1 MKILLIAGHGAGD
14 PGAIGNGYHEA
25 DLTRELLK
33 LIKPKLSK
41 FAEVSVFD
49 MNKNPYEY
57 LKRNKYNFKKY
68 DYVFEIHFNAA
79 AYDRTGDGKTTGTE
93 ILVHPNEK
101 AVTVEENILKRMEVL
116 GFSNREVQYRTN
128 LQNMNIVKGG
138 QNVSYALLETCFI
151 DDKDDMALY
160 AKRKEAVAYA
170 VAEGIAEGFGLIRPI
185 EQEETKGNIID
196 EVDEMTKAELKEFI
210 LETLK
215 EVEAEKAKEAVGT
228 WAADSFGKAKENGI
242 LDGTA
247 PKSSLTREQAA
258 AVLDRLGLLK

>member
-1 MKILLIAGHGAGD
+1 MKILLMAGHGAGD
-14 PGAIGNGYHEA
+14 PGAIGNGYKEA

-49 MNKNPYEY
+49 TNKNPYEY
-57 LKRNKYNFKKY
+57 LKRNKYNFKKF

-79 AYDRTGDGKTTGTE
+79 AYDRTGDGRTTGTE

-101 AVTVEENILKRMEVL
+101 GKTVEENILKRIEGL
-116 GFSNREVQYRTN
+116 GFRNRGVKPRTN
-128 LQNMNIVKGG
+128 LQNMNIVKGD

-160 AKRKEAVAYA
+160 EKKKESVAYA

-185 EQEETKGNIID
+185 ETEIKENIID

-210 LETLK
+210 IETLK
-215 EVEAEKAKEAVGT
+215 EVEAEKAKESVGT

>member
-33 LIKPKLSK
+33 LIKLKLSK

-49 MNKNPYEY
+49 TNKNLYTF
-57 LKRNKYNFKKY
+57 LKKNKYNFKKY

-79 AYDRTGDGKTTGTE
+79 AYDRSGDGKTTGTE

-101 AVTVEENILKRMEVL
+101 GVTVEENILKRIEKI
-116 GFSNREVQYRTN
+116 GFRNRGVIVRTN

-160 AKRKEAVAYA
+160 AKRKEAVAFA
-170 VAEGIAEGFGLIRPI
+170 VAEGIAEGFGLIIPI
-185 EQEETKGNIID
+185 ETETKENIID

-210 LETLK
+210 IETLN
-215 EVEAEKAKEAVGT
+215 EVEAEKSKEAVGT